1 MCECCRNRSPLDV
14 ATVFKV
20 FPRASLAPRSRLH
33 CVFFI
38 PHLCHAACRIVIMAE
53 DTESLLGARRWCRAL
68 SLEKGRLIWHV
79 GDTVAPMCPLKG
91 RFGVRGEAG
100 KLKVVLLIR
109 GCVCRGRPF
118 DTSAAL
124 FEEGGGGIRWCCSC
138 LPAESDTGSLG
149 NVVLVLFFFF
159 SNSSSWVT
167 EKLHKQGKS
176 TRLTQTDFKC
186 LTIFKMKGKNKN
198 YFKWCNSVI

>member
-1 MCECCRNRSPLDV
+1 MCECCRNRPPLDV

-53 DTESLLGARRWCRAL
+53 DTESLLGARRCCRAL
-68 SLEKGRLIWHV
+68 SLEKGRLIWPV
-79 GDTVAPMCPLKG
+79 GDTFAPVGPLKG

-100 KLKVVLLIR
+100 KLKVLLLIR

-124 FEEGGGGIRWCCSC
+124 FEEGGGGIRRCCCC
-138 LPAESDTGSLG
+138 LPAESDTCSLG
-149 NVVLVLFFFF
+149 NGVLVLFF

-167 EKLHKQGKS
+167 ERLHKQGMS
-176 TRLTQTDFKC
+176 TRLTRTDFKS
-186 LTIFKMKGKNKN
+186 LIIFKIRGKNKK
-198 YFKWCNSVI
+198 YFKWCTSVI